1 MKKEIIVAGGCFWGV
16 QSAFD
21 KVNGV
26 LETEVGYTGGHLKN
40 PTYKDVCSDKT
51 GHVEAVKI
59 AYDTKQI
66 SLAELLDIFF
76 MIHDPTTIS
85 KQGVD
90 IGSQYQSTLF
100 YQNEI
105 EKKEIVKSIQKN
117 QKYFVKPIKT
127 IVREKNTFY
136 PAEQEHQKYLQKQ
149 GEKTSRCVEVN
160 KETFL
165 QQKLTPNQYW
175 VMRGRGTEAPFSG
188 EYLYNTEKGV
198 YRCAACGQKLF
209 LSDYKFSSEC
219 GWPAFDNALPET
231 LIIKKDF
238 SHFMIRDEVICR
250 QCGSHLGHLFCDGPT
265 KTGVRYCINSVA
277 LTFVPQKRK

>member
-1 MKKEIIVAGGCFWGV
+1 MKKEIIIAGGCFWGV

-26 LETEVGYTGGHLKN
+26 LETEVGYIGGHLKN
-40 PTYKDVCSDKT
+40 PSYQDVCTGKT

-59 AYDTKQI
+59 IYDTKQI
-66 SLAELLDIFF
+66 TLSELLDIFF
-76 MIHDPTTIS
+76 MIHDPTSIN

-90 IGSQYQSTLF
+90 IGEQYQSAVF
-100 YQNEI
+100 YRTEI
-105 EKKEIVKSIQKN
+105 EKKEIEKNIKKN
-117 QKYFVKPIKT
+117 QKYFMKPIKT
-127 IVREKNTFY
+127 SIRKTSTFY
-136 PAEQEHQKYLQKQ
+136 PAEKEHQKYLQKR

-160 KETFL
+160 KEIYL

-188 EYLYNTEKGV
+188 EYLYNTEQGV

-209 LSDYKFSSEC
+209 LSDHKFSSKC
-219 GWPAFDNALPET
+219 GWPSFDEALPET
-231 LIIKKDF
+231 LVVKKDF

-265 KTGVRYCINSVA
+265 KTGIRYCINSVA
-277 LTFVPQKRK
+277 LTFVPQKQK